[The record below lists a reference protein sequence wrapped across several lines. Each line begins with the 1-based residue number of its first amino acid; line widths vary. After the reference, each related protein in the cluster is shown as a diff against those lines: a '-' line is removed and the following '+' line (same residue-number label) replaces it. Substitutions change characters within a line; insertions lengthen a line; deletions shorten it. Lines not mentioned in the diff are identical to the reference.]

1 MSRIIAAG
9 GATLLALG
17 LLAADL
23 VAQEPRPVGE
33 IDFGAVIRNARA
45 GGPRALA
52 GPYRD
57 FNEVTQGARKV
68 EGLITLYEKGDHLY
82 AEFLP
87 HQLNQ
92 ALLMPVT
99 IARGM
104 VASGG
109 RIGDEEMVLLFRRVG
124 ERIQLVRRNIH
135 YKATPGSSLDKSV
148 KQNYTDSVLMA
159 LPIVALNPMRG
170 GAVLIDFSDI
180 FLTDFAELGLGF
192 LLSLIHI

>member
-1 MSRIIAAG
+1 YGPEELFMSRIIAVG

-23 VAQEPRPVGE
+23 VAQEPRPGGE
-33 IDFGAVIRNARA
+33 IDFGAVIRNARG

-92 ALLMPVT
+92 ALLVPVT

-104 VASGG
+104 GATGS

-124 ERIQLVRRNIH
+124 DRIQLVRRNIH

-148 KQNYTDSVLMA
+148 KQNYTDSVLRD
-159 LPIVALNPMRG
+159 LPVYGRNPDRG
-170 GAVLIDFSDI
+170 RS
-180 FLTDFAELGLGF
+180 T
-192 LLSLIHI
+192 LSSVDSSVR